1 MDNIK
6 EKIEEIVEKIKGS
19 DDLAELFKEDPVKAI
34 EKVLDVD
41 LPDELI
47 EKVVDGVKAKMAV
60 DDVKDV
66 FGKLKKLF

>member
-19 DDLAELFKEDPVKAI
+19 DDLVALFKKDPIKAV

-41 LPDELI
+41 LPDEII
-47 EKVVDGVKAKMAV
+47 EKIVDGVKAKMAV

-66 FGKLKKLF
+66 FGALKKLF